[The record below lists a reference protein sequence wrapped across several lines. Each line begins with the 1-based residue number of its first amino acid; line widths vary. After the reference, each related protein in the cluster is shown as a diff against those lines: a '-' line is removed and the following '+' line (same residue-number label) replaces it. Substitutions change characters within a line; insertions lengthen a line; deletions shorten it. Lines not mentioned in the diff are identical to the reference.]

1 MRLIDTSAWIHA
13 LRPDGDPAVASR
25 VRGLLEMG
33 EAAWCP
39 MVQLELWN
47 GARGDHERRVL
58 KEMKDDL
65 IELEMDGP
73 VWTLANALAQSARR
87 TGKTIPATDILIA
100 ACARRHGVELEHADQ
115 HFAVLAALPD

>member
-13 LRPDGDPAVASR
+13 LREDGDPSVASR
-25 VRGLLEMG
+25 VRALLETG

-58 KEMKDDL
+58 KEMASDL
-65 IELEMDGP
+65 SWILSSP
-73 VWTLANALAQSARR
+73 
-87 TGKTIPATDILIA
+87 KT
-100 ACARRHGVELEHADQ
+100 
-115 HFAVLAALPD
+115 F